1 MTCAASAALWPALAL
16 AESSAAAECGVLEPG
31 ARPSAA
37 AAALAARAC
46 ALAWLRAGGS
56 DSVGASSMWGLR
68 LAPGHAPHRARRA
81 RAVRRAR
88 PVPGSGRPAA
98 SPGLPGP
105 RHAPRAAQE
114 LSLTLFDHDTFDP
127 DDRIG
132 AARLPVRELANGE
145 KRDLWL
151 DVDVTPAQ
159 ESEKT
164 VRT

>member
-1 MTCAASAALWPALAL
+1 VGPPLSSRPRPAPCPARTCRAP
-16 AESSAAAECGVLEPG
+16 SSAG
-31 ARPSAA
+31 AWQRP
-37 AAALAARAC
+37 
-46 ALAWLRAGGS
+46 
-56 DSVGASSMWGLR
+56 
-68 LAPGHAPHRARRA
+68 
-81 RAVRRAR
+81 
-88 PVPGSGRPAA
+88 PGSGRPAA